1 MQRVARDQ
9 KQKVEVLASMPSYK
23 MLLDHPGIE
32 DSVKGTDQ
40 H

>member
-9 KQKVEVLASMPSYK
+9 KQKVEVLASTPSYK